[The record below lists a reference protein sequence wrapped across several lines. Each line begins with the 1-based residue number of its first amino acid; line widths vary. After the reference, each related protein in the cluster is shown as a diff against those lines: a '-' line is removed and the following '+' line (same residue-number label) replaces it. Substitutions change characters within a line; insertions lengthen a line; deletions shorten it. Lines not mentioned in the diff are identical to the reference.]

1 MIPYL
6 ITFGISIGLFYSTQK
21 YKFPKYQ
28 ERFIIMLAVVIPCIL
43 AALRAETIGTDV
55 LVYAKPLFDRA
66 VGSQTFIDFYSSSI
80 YNYISTWNVH
90 NVSRFEI
97 GYLII
102 VYVIAKTTRLFPV
115 LLFVTQLII
124 NLLIYKGLEK
134 SSIGNKAWVGML
146 IFYFMVFN
154 RTLNLMRQSMAI
166 AVIVFAFHYLENK
179 SYKKYILCIL
189 ISLLFHTSGL
199 MGLVIFLM
207 YYVMCEKKTNHRILR
222 LVTVSLA
229 GVIIIISLN
238 YISTLLS
245 YIGLG
250 HYKSYINGTISFMP
264 RQILLRVPIFV
275 IYFMFRKQ
283 LSQKSENADYFF
295 LLMFFDLL
303 ASQLSSVNEV
313 SGRISLFFS
322 VFALFVYAEIWN
334 VAFQKENRFLIKFL
348 ILGYIAVF
356 WYYQYVYM
364 GYNHTVPY
372 QFCF

>member
-1 MIPYL
+1 M
-6 ITFGISIGLFYSTQK
+6 
-21 YKFPKYQ
+21 
-28 ERFIIMLAVVIPCIL
+28 
-43 AALRAETIGTDV
+43 
-55 LVYAKPLFDRA
+55 
-66 VGSQTFIDFYSSSI
+66 
-80 YNYISTWNVH
+80 
-90 NVSRFEI
+90 
-97 GYLII
+97 
-102 VYVIAKTTRLFPV
+102 
-115 LLFVTQLII
+115 
-124 NLLIYKGLEK
+124 
-134 SSIGNKAWVGML
+134 
-146 IFYFMVFN
+146 
-154 RTLNLMRQSMAI
+154 
-166 AVIVFAFHYLENK
+166 
-179 SYKKYILCIL
+179 
-189 ISLLFHTSGL
+189 
-199 MGLVIFLM
+199 VIFLM